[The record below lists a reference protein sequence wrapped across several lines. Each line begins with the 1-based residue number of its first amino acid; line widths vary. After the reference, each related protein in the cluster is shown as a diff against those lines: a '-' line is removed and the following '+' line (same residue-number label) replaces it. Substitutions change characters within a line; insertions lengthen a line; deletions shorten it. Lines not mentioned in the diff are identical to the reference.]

1 MASVCGKSAVDEGCV
16 ERQNGGTM
24 TSRTVVRGIVA
35 VGLIVSVQLAMSQIP
50 FAQQTAP
57 PAAPATG
64 APPAAPAAAPQ
75 TGRGGG
81 RGGVDSRV
89 QQRTY
94 TFADTNEQMPYAL
107 VVSSRVTKDRK
118 SPLIVSL
125 HGLGGDQNTMV
136 RESLRSVEL
145 AEQGGYIL
153 VAPMGY
159 NSGGWYGIP
168 PGPPRG
174 GGANANPNANP
185 NAAAAQ
191 RGRGAG
197 GRGAGAGGTAITE
210 AAKVREA
217 SEKDVLTVL
226 DMVRK
231 EFNVDER
238 RIYLMGHSMGGAGTY
253 YLGSKHGRI
262 WAALAPIAPAAGAMR
277 NDRAKILQ
285 AIKDAG
291 VPMLVS
297 MGDADEAVSVE
308 SVREWVDTMKELQ
321 MNFEYKEHP
330 GVTHGP
336 IMAASMEDI
345 YKFFEKHSRPAAR

>member
-1 MASVCGKSAVDEGCV
+1 MRSQHVG
-16 ERQNGGTM
+16 
-24 TSRTVVRGIVA
+24 RGILA
-35 VGLIVSVQLAMSQIP
+35 AGLIVGIQLALGPHPS
-50 FAQQTAP
+50 AQQ
-57 PAAPATG
+57 
-64 APPAAPAAAPQ
+64 AAPQ
-75 TGRGGG
+75 GAPTATATPPGRGA
-81 RGGVDSRV
+81 VDPRV

-94 TFADTNEQMPYAL
+94 MFADTNEQMPYAL
-107 VVSSRVTKDRK
+107 FVSSKVTKDKK

-168 PGPPRG
+168 PAPPR
-174 GGANANPNANP
+174 PNATGAP
-185 NAAAAQ
+185 Q
-191 RGRGAG
+191 TGRGAG
-197 GRGAGAGGTAITE
+197 GRGATAGGTAMTE
-210 AAKVREA
+210 PAKVREA
-217 SEKDVLTVL
+217 SEKDVMTVL

-253 YLGSKHGRI
+253 YLGSKYPNI
-262 WAALAPIAPAAGAMR
+262 WAALAPIAPAAMGMT

-285 AIKDAG
+285 AIKDG
-291 VPMLVS
+291 SVPMLVS
-297 MGDADEAVSVE
+297 MGDADEAVPVAN
-308 SVREWVDTMKELQ
+308 VRMWVDTMKELQ

-336 IMAASMEDI
+336 IMGASMSDI
-345 YKFFEKHSRPAAR
+345 YAYFARHSKPAR

>member
-1 MASVCGKSAVDEGCV
+1 M
-16 ERQNGGTM
+16 R
-24 TSRTVVRGIVA
+24 SRNVVRCVLAAGMIA
-35 VGLIVSVQLAMSQIP
+35 GVQLAAGHISLARQATP
-50 FAQQTAP
+50 QV
-57 PAAPATG
+57 APAS
-64 APPAAPAAAPQ
+64 AAPQ
-75 TGRGGG
+75 GG
-81 RGGVDSRV
+81 RGVVDPRV

-107 VVSSRVTKDRK
+107 FVSSKVTRDRK

-168 PGPPRG
+168 PGPPRAP
-174 GGANANPNANP
+174 GANAAG
-185 NAAAAQ
+185 A
-191 RGRGAG
+191 RGRGAPRPVIG
-197 GRGAGAGGTAITE
+197 GAAITDV
-210 AAKVREA
+210 AKVREA
-217 SEKDVLTVL
+217 SEKDVMTVL
-226 DMVRK
+226 DMIRN

-253 YLGSKHGRI
+253 YLASKHGTT
-262 WAALAPIAPAAGAMR
+262 WAAIAPIAPAAMGMT
-277 NDRAKILQ
+277 NDRTRVLQ

-297 MGDADEAVSVE
+297 MGDADEAVPVAN
-308 SVREWVDTMKELQ
+308 VRMWVDTMKELQ
-321 MNFEYKEHP
+321 MKYEYKEYP
-330 GVTHGP
+330 NVTHGP
-336 IMAASMEDI
+336 IMAASMESI
-345 YKFFEKHSRPAAR
+345 YAFFARHSKPAAR

>member
-1 MASVCGKSAVDEGCV
+1 MLAAGL
-16 ERQNGGTM
+16 
-24 TSRTVVRGIVA
+24 A
-35 VGLIVSVQLAMSQIP
+35 VGVQLATIQVP
-50 FAQQTAP
+50 FAQQATP
-57 PAAPATG
+57 PGAPA
-64 APPAAPAAAPQ
+64 AAAPQ

-81 RGGVDSRV
+81 RGAVDSRV

-107 VVSSRVTKDRK
+107 FVSSKVTRDKK
-118 SPLIVSL
+118 NPLIVTL

-159 NSGGWYGIP
+159 NPRGWYGVP

-174 GGANANPNANP
+174 GGANAATP
-185 NAAAAQ
+185 Q

-197 GRGAGAGGTAITE
+197 GRGATAGGTAITDT
-210 AAKVREA
+210 AKEREA
-217 SEKDVLTVL
+217 SEKDVMTVL
-226 DMVRK
+226 DLVRK

-253 YLGSKHGRI
+253 YLGSKHGSV
-262 WAALAPIAPAAGAMR
+262 WAALAPIAPAAMGMT
-277 NDRAKILQ
+277 NDRAKVLQ

-291 VPMLVS
+291 IPMLVS
-297 MGDADEAVSVE
+297 MGDADEAVPVANVRTWVE
-308 SVREWVDTMKELQ
+308 TMKELQ
-321 MNFEYKEHP
+321 MNYEYKEHP

-336 IMAASMEDI
+336 IMAASMDDI
-345 YKFFEKHSRPAAR
+345 YAFFAKHSRPAGR

>member
-1 MASVCGKSAVDEGCV
+1 MRSG
-16 ERQNGGTM
+16 NFI
-24 TSRTVVRGIVA
+24 RGVLA
-35 VGLIVSVQLAMSQIP
+35 VGLTASLQLTMSP
-50 FAQQTAP
+50 GAVAQQVAP
-57 PAAPATG
+57 QVAPATV
-64 APPAAPAAAPQ
+64 APQ
-75 TGRGGG
+75 PGRGGG
-81 RGGVDSRV
+81 RGAVDSRV

-94 TFADTNEQMPYAL
+94 TFADSGEQMPYAL
-107 VVSSRVTKDRK
+107 FVSSKVTKDK
-118 SPLIVSL
+118 KNPLIVSL

-168 PGPPRG
+168 PGAPRAGGAGNGAPRG
-174 GGANANPNANP
+174 DGA
-185 NAAAAQ
+185 NAAAATQ

-197 GRGAGAGGTAITE
+197 APRPVIGGTAITE
-210 AAKVREA
+210 PAKVREA
-217 SEKDVLTVL
+217 SEKDVMTVL

-253 YLGSKHGRI
+253 YLGSKHGNVF
-262 WAALAPIAPAAGAMR
+262 AALAPIAPAAMGMT

-285 AIKDAG
+285 AIKDAR

-297 MGDADEAVSVE
+297 MGDADEAVPVAN
-308 SVREWVDTMKELQ
+308 VRMWVDTMKELQ
-321 MNFEYKEHP
+321 LNFEYKEHP

-336 IMAASMEDI
+336 IMAASMTDI
-345 YKFFEKHSRPAAR
+345 YAFFAKHSKPAR

>member
-1 MASVCGKSAVDEGCV
+1 M
-16 ERQNGGTM
+16 R
-24 TSRTVVRGIVA
+24 SRNIVRGVLAAGVIVT
-35 VGLIVSVQLAMSQIP
+35 VQLALSQVP
-50 FAQQTAP
+50 FAQQATP
-57 PAAPATG
+57 PAT
-64 APPAAPAAAPQ
+64 PAADAQQ

-81 RGGVDSRV
+81 RGAVDPRV

-94 TFADTNEQMPYAL
+94 TFAQTNEQMPYAL
-107 VVSSRVTKDRK
+107 FVSSKVTKDK
-118 SPLIVSL
+118 KNPLIVSL

-168 PGPPRG
+168 PGAPRA
-174 GGANANPNANP
+174 GGANAAG
-185 NAAAAQ
+185 A
-191 RGRGAG
+191 GRG
-197 GRGAGAGGTAITE
+197 GRGGGRGVTAGGTAITD

-217 SEKDVLTVL
+217 SEKDVMTVL
-226 DMVRK
+226 DMIRK

-253 YLGSKHGRI
+253 YLGSKHPNV
-262 WAALAPIAPAAGAMR
+262 WAALAPIAPAAMSMT
-277 NDRAKILQ
+277 NDRAKVLQ
-285 AIKDAG
+285 AIKDG
-291 VPMLVS
+291 GIPMLVS
-297 MGDADEAVSVE
+297 MGDADEAVPVAN
-308 SVREWVDTMKELQ
+308 VRMWVDTMKELQ

-336 IMAASMEDI
+336 IMGASMTDI
-345 YKFFEKHSRPAAR
+345 YAYFAKHSKR

>member
-1 MASVCGKSAVDEGCV
+1 VLAAGL
-16 ERQNGGTM
+16 
-24 TSRTVVRGIVA
+24 A
-35 VGLIVSVQLAMSQIP
+35 VGLQLAPGGTIL
-50 FAQQTAP
+50 AQQPTP
-57 PAAPATG
+57 QAAPIAN
-64 APPAAPAAAPQ
+64 APQ
-75 TGRGGG
+75 QGRGGG
-81 RGGVDSRV
+81 RGAVDSRV

-94 TFADTNEQMPYAL
+94 TFAETNERMPYAL
-107 VVSSRVTKDRK
+107 FVSSKVTRDKK
-118 SPLIVSL
+118 NPLIVSL

-168 PGPPRG
+168 PGAPRAG
-174 GGANANPNANP
+174 GP
-185 NAAAAQ
+185 NAAAAPQ

-197 GRGAGAGGTAITE
+197 GGRGVTAGGTAITD

-238 RIYLMGHSMGGAGTY
+238 RVYLMGHSMGGAGTY
-253 YLGSKHGRI
+253 YLGSKHASV
-262 WAALAPIAPAAGAMR
+262 WAALAPIAPAAMGMT
-277 NDRAKILQ
+277 NDRVKVLQ

-291 VPMLVS
+291 IPMLVS
-297 MGDADEAVSVE
+297 MGDADEAVPVAN
-308 SVREWVDTMKELQ
+308 VRTWVDTMKELQ
-321 MNFEYKEHP
+321 MNYEYKEHP

-336 IMAASMEDI
+336 IMAASMADI
-345 YKFFEKHSRPAAR
+345 YAFFAKHSKR

>member
-1 MASVCGKSAVDEGCV
+1 MFAA
-16 ERQNGGTM
+16 
-24 TSRTVVRGIVA
+24 
-35 VGLIVSVQLAMSQIP
+35 GLIVSVQLALGQIST
-50 FAQQTAP
+50 AQQASP
-57 PAAPATG
+57 PAAPATQ
-64 APPAAPAAAPQ
+64 APQ
-75 TGRGGG
+75 AARGGG
-81 RGGVDSRV
+81 RGAVDSRV

-107 VVSSRVTKDRK
+107 FVSSKVTRDKK
-118 SPLIVSL
+118 NPLIVSL

-168 PGPPRG
+168 PGAPRG
-174 GGANANPNANP
+174 GGANA
-185 NAAAAQ
+185 AAAAQ

-197 GRGAGAGGTAITE
+197 AARPVIGGTAITE
-210 AAKVREA
+210 TAKVREA
-217 SEKDVLTVL
+217 SEKDVMTVL
-226 DMVRK
+226 DMIRK

-253 YLGSKHGRI
+253 YLGSKYGNV
-262 WAALAPIAPAAGAMR
+262 WAALAPIAPAAMGMT
-277 NDRAKILQ
+277 NDRTKVLQ

-297 MGDADEAVSVE
+297 MGDADEAVPVAN
-308 SVREWVDTMKELQ
+308 VRMWVDTMKELQ
-321 MNFEYKEHP
+321 MNYEYKEHP

-336 IMAASMEDI
+336 IMAASMTDI
-345 YKFFEKHSRPAAR
+345 YAFFAKHSKPAAR

>member
-1 MASVCGKSAVDEGCV
+1 MRAIRTTVRLAAVACLL
-16 ERQNGGTM
+16 T
-24 TSRTVVRGIVA
+24 
-35 VGLIVSVQLAMSQIP
+35 QIA
-50 FAQQTAP
+50 FAQQPAP
-57 PAAPATG
+57 SVAPTQ
-64 APPAAPAAAPQ
+64 APAA
-75 TGRGGG
+75 GRGGG
-81 RGGVDSRV
+81 RGAVDARV

-94 TFADTNEQMPYAL
+94 MFADSNEQMPYAL
-107 VVSSRVTKDRK
+107 FVSSKVTRNTK

-153 VAPMGY
+153 VTPMGY

-168 PGPPRG
+168 PNPPRAG
-174 GGANANPNANP
+174 GPNPA
-185 NAAAAQ
+185 
-191 RGRGAG
+191 GRGNG
-197 GRGAGAGGTAITE
+197 PGRGVTAGGTAITE
-210 AAKVREA
+210 PAKVREA
-217 SEKDVLTVL
+217 SEKDVMLVL

-253 YLGSKHGRI
+253 YLGSKHANV
-262 WAALAPIAPAAGAMR
+262 WAALAPIAPAAMGMT
-277 NDRAKILQ
+277 NDRTKVLQ

-297 MGDADEAVSVE
+297 MGDADEAVPVAN
-308 SVREWVDTMKELQ
+308 VRLWVDTMKELK
-321 MNFEYKEHP
+321 MNVDYKEYP

-336 IMAASMEDI
+336 IMGASMESI
-345 YKFFEKHSRPAAR
+345 YAFFAKHTKAAAR